1 MTNQVN
7 PSSSIELPRR
17 FLSEFLLLSLRML
30 GRSYGYELCQAVQA
44 RGVSADLA
52 AVYRTLQTLRR
63 RGLVASAW
71 EPSDSGPDRRV
82 YELTAAG
89 HAAAAN
95 SASNLADIRDGL
107 AAALAEFVVSADP
120 RVGDTAGP

>member
-1 MTNQVN
+1 MFILNWVLQRVSGARAPDRTPGVIGQRAVEAQGAFCASR
-7 PSSSIELPRR
+7 PSRG
-17 FLSEFLLLSLRML
+17 SES
-30 GRSYGYELCQAVQA
+30 
-44 RGVSADLA
+44 RGTWGDP
-52 AVYRTLQTLRR
+52 
-63 RGLVASAW
+63 SAW